1 MMDTANDASM
11 IASLLDLKLSLDA
24 ITTDAFDSA
33 PAACDAVKKSFES
46 FINKRQNRPAEL
58 VAKYFDSTLR
68 KKASEADLE
77 ALLQR
82 LLVMFR
88 YIQGKDVFEAFY
100 QKDLAKRLLLNKSA
114 SMDMESYLLGLLKIE
129 CGWYLS

>member
-58 VAKYFDSTLR
+58 VAKYVDSTLR
-68 KKASEADLE
+68 KRQVKQISRRYCRDFLSCFAI
-77 ALLQR
+77 
-82 LLVMFR
+82 FR
-88 YIQGKDVFEAFY
+88 AKMYLKPFTRKISPKD
-100 QKDLAKRLLLNKSA
+100 S
-114 SMDMESYLLGLLKIE
+114 
-129 CGWYLS
+129 C